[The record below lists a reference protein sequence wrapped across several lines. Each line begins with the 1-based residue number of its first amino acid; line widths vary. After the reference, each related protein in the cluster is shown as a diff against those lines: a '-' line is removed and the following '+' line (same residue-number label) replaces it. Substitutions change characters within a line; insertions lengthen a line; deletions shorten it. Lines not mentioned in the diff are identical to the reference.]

1 MRFAIIGLLVGS
13 VMLSTDADA
22 ACILKREMMR
32 GQPGCFGFVGYSQ
45 GVRVGFYRAGG
56 ILAAAG
62 GKCPANY
69 PAATQVSANQINVDG
84 RVRTLSDDCRSGGN

>member
-1 MRFAIIGLLVGS
+1 MLNLLLPAGEELWV
-13 VMLSTDADA
+13 
-22 ACILKREMMR
+22 IER
-32 GQPGCFGFVGYSQ
+32 YSQ
-45 GVRVGFYRAGG
+45 GIRVGFYRAGG